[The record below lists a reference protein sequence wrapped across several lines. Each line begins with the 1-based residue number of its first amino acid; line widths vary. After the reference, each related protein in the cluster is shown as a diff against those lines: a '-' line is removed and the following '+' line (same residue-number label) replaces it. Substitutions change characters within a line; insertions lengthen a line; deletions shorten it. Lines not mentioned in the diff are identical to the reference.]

1 MYFFVLGVDNVL
13 LRCYNIDITD
23 REEMEMNKNVIKNKL
38 YNVNSWVIK
47 FKEEKDWENYEA
59 AVKEYTRLCKLLDE
73 N

>member
-1 MYFFVLGVDNVL
+1 
-13 LRCYNIDITD
+13 
-23 REEMEMNKNVIKNKL
+23 MNKNVIKNKL